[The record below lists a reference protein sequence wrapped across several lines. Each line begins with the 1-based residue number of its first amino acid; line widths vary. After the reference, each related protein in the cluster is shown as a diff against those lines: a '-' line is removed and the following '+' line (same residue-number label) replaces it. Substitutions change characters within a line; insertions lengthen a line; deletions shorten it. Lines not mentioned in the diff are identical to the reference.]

1 MNYLSFKQRNK
12 NDKSPKSK
20 KNQDNQNKP
29 QNIQSLSSKFSKNN
43 MLVAV
48 RIRPLSKSETDDS
61 NFNTLSVPE
70 KDVIKITMPTEYIPD
85 DMSGIFLAGEQIKI
99 LKVKEISY
107 EYDFVF
113 GENTTQDEVYESTSA
128 NLIKQVVEGYSAT
141 IMAYGATGSG
151 KTYTMVGKGENV
163 GLMIRSIRDLF
174 NFVNSQQNK
183 VYNIKITY
191 IEVYNEILKDLLSD
205 KKVSPEIRTDP
216 TKGVILQGAECV
228 QVNSEKEAF
237 RLINSGNKRRTEK
250 QTDRNKF
257 SSRSHAILQ
266 IYLEIQEQKSGD
278 NLVNLNNDV
287 SFGKFYLVDLAG
299 SEKTSINNNFKS
311 LTETGS
317 INKSLLALSK
327 CINLIVSQNKK
338 FIPFRESKLTRILQE
353 PLSGNGRIVLIATL
367 SPAILNFDETMFTLQ
382 FANRA
387 KCMKIHMKK
396 NVVEGD
402 KEIIDKYEEYIKNIK
417 EEINI
422 VENQIAEQKKNIS
435 IEQEEKEKNQEDNVD
450 EDKIDKIKKDIVNH
464 FKIEIDLRKK
474 IIEEEEKIEQ
484 LKNDINNLDFQMAHK
499 STENMNYFTEQCNN
513 KKQEIEKIKEKI
525 NNEYIK
531 ENELI
536 AERRQLKNAINEL
549 NINNSGNF
557 QIINL
562 FHIYKYYTNYIDNI
576 SNEHRNNINSNEIKR
591 KDNKISVLN
600 EQLDLRD
607 LFIDNAKKELSKNN
621 IAFKYTNPRIETKEE
636 IELQAYDP
644 TKIKNDIAKYDIE
657 NNQNTIDVNLSK
669 IKNSYLDINE
679 RFREVNKI
687 TQKVKNLN
695 EEDNMENIN
704 QISISP
710 LSPETDKENN
720 NKNIFKRNV
729 STITKKNVLMN
740 AGFNLLQKN
749 NYFENR
755 LKSNKFNSKNN
766 NFSFRINKFNYN
778 NNLEETGAERLENE
792 IQKKVKTILKKDFI
806 GRYKRSPY
814 LKFFD

>member
-113 GENTTQDEVYESTSA
+113 GEKTTQDEVYESTSA

-163 GLMIRSIRDLF
+163 GLMIRSIR
-174 NFVNSQQNK
+174 
-183 VYNIKITY
+183 
-191 IEVYNEILKDLLSD
+191 YNEILKDLLSD

-484 LKNDINNLDFQMAHK
+484 LKNDINNLDFQM
-499 STENMNYFTEQCNN
+499 
-513 KKQEIEKIKEKI
+513 KEKI

-755 LKSNKFNSKNN
+755 LKSNKFDSKNN

>member
-1 MNYLSFKQRNK
+1 MNYLSSKQKNK
-12 NDKSPKSK
+12 SDKSPKSK
-20 KNQDNQNKP
+20 KNQENQNKSI
-29 QNIQSLSSKFSKNN
+29 NIQSLSSKFSKNN

-61 NFNTLSVPE
+61 NYNILSVPQ
-70 KDVIKITMPTEYIPD
+70 KDVVKISMPTEYIPD

-107 EYDFVF
+107 GYDFVF
-113 GENTTQDEVYESTSA
+113 GENTTQDEVYESTTAS
-128 NLIKQVVEGYSAT
+128 LIKQVVEGYSAT

-205 KKVSPEIRTDP
+205 KKTSPEIRTDP

-228 QVNSEKEAF
+228 RVNNENEAF
-237 RLINSGNKRRTEK
+237 KLINSGNKRRTEK

-278 NLVNLNNDV
+278 NLININNNV
-287 SFGKFYLVDLAG
+287 SFGKLYLVDLAG
-299 SEKTSINNNFKS
+299 SEKTSITGNLKS
-311 LTETGS
+311 TTETGS

-396 NVVEGD
+396 NVMEGE
-402 KEIIDKYEEYIKNIK
+402 KEIIEKYEEYIKNIK
-417 EEINI
+417 QEINM
-422 VENQIAEQKKNIS
+422 VENEIAEQKNNIN
-435 IEQEEKEKNQEDNVD
+435 IEQEEKEKKKEENSE

-474 IIEEEEKIEQ
+474 IIEEEEKIEKI
-484 LKNDINNLDFQMAHK
+484 KNEMNNLDYQMAHK
-499 STENMNYFTEQCNN
+499 PKENMEYFTEEYNN
-513 KKQEIEKIKEKI
+513 KKKEIEKIKEKI

-536 AERRQLKNAINEL
+536 AKRRQLKNAINEL

-562 FHIYKYYTNYIDNI
+562 FHIYKYYTNFIENI
-576 SNEHRNNINSNEIKR
+576 SNEHRNNINLNEIKR
-591 KDNKISVLN
+591 KENKISVLN
-600 EQLDLRD
+600 DQLDLRD
-607 LFIDNAKKELSKNN
+607 LFIDNAKKELEKNN
-621 IAFKYTNPRIETKEE
+621 VVFKYSNPNIETKEE
-636 IELQAYDP
+636 IELQTYDP
-644 TKIKNDIAKYDIE
+644 TKIKSDITNFDIE
-657 NNQNTIDVNLSK
+657 NNPNTIDINLSK

-679 RFREVNKI
+679 RFNEVNKI
-687 TQKVKNLN
+687 TQKIKNLN
-695 EEDNMENIN
+695 EEDNTKNIN
-704 QISISP
+704 PISFSS
-710 LSPETDKENN
+710 LSPEIDKESS

-729 STITKKNVLMN
+729 STINKKNVLMN

-749 NYFENR
+749 NNFGN
-755 LKSNKFNSKNN
+755 SFNNNNNKLSSNN
-766 NFSFRINKFNYN
+766 NFSFYSNKFNN
-778 NNLEETGAERLENE
+778 NNFEETGAERLENE